1 VESGAVESG
10 PWSPGPWSPGPRSPG
25 RGVRAAEPGPSRSGG
40 RRVHER
46 GEAARD
52 TALYRTGGYLVGQVD
67 AVALVAVVA
76 LARQPVVTRLDILHQ
91 VRRRL
96 PPTTRRTHTVLIII
110 IIIIIITD
118 IIKVA

>member
-1 VESGAVESG
+1 MEYGTVESG
-10 PWSPGPWSPGPRSPG
+10 PRS
-25 RGVRAAEPGPSRSGG
+25 PGPSRSGG

-110 IIIIIITD
+110 IIIITD